1 MRRPEPDGDV
11 DPATPARGHTPP
23 DSVQPDSAHSHV
35 LPPLSPAEASGIAEH
50 REQLAVR
57 HQAAAEQLREMA
69 QRAMEQFD
77 SASEG
82 AQTML
87 DEWAT
92 LRDSASRTTGEDACF
107 AALTG
112 ELLDVERRRSLR
124 ANPAHGALPRVGRL
138 RLLRGPSVRYIGV
151 RAPAGDHTFAT
162 APRGESGACDIQ
174 GRLGGVTKHVDC
186 AQCPRDAGPQHG
198 ETGAWRATLPFW
210 RNGWAAPTALATIL
224 GPESPAFRN
233 GVNGPHSLLFS
244 NIRATPSV

>member
-1 MRRPEPDGDV
+1 MSGNGGVRRPEPDGDV

-92 LRDSASRTTGEDACF
+92 LRDSASRTTGEDACL

-112 ELLDVERRRSLR
+112 ELLDVERRLR
-124 ANPAHGALPRVGRL
+124 RQSDNLPPML
-138 RLLRGPSVRYIGV
+138 
-151 RAPAGDHTFAT
+151 
-162 APRGESGACDIQ
+162 
-174 GRLGGVTKHVDC
+174 
-186 AQCPRDAGPQHG
+186 PQ
-198 ETGAWRATLPFW
+198 T
-210 RNGWAAPTALATIL
+210 
-224 GPESPAFRN
+224 
-233 GVNGPHSLLFS
+233 
-244 NIRATPSV
+244 